1 MRPQF
6 VKTQTTTMYD
16 KEEVKKMNAL
26 ADIREFIPDLKGI
39 GIHKY
44 RVCPFCGKS
53 GKNKGLV
60 TYKPKGGL
68 AESAAYCH
76 ACEKGFSSATDAVMY
91 FHNLTFPEA
100 VKYVAEQ
107 SNYLIEEEPKKTE
120 AKKEEKTKPVTH
132 KKRTKSFCERQ
143 LEASGLTVEDVTAT
157 VKGNDGSEIRIPTF
171 VRGGYDTTTWT
182 FNLKDDEM
190 LIFYYDLQGDLVK
203 YASRGAAGR
212 QKDYVRV
219 RWSNPDLHKNA
230 KGKGIKYQTPPNAQS
245 KLYFPQLI
253 RTYYQNATPLDTL
266 IIQEGEKKAEKACK
280 HGIPSIAIQGI
291 NNIGN
296 KETGVIQDL
305 QYLVQRCQIKKVV
318 LLFDS
323 DWDHLSSSLSANE
336 MVDTRPKSFAG
347 AAKKFR
353 TYVESMQNVNVSV
366 DVYIGHINE
375 NEQDE
380 KGIDDLLCG
389 TLKGQENLLAE
400 DIKHAMLAHDGKST
414 YVNIHKISTLSDY
427 QIDSFWNLREPEKFF
442 ERYREKLEP
451 LGRFRINHM
460 TYYVEDG
467 KLKIATKY
475 DSDKE
480 LWNVDIDDKG
490 KKTVSFVNREMLKF
504 VAANGFYRIHT
515 ADLAKD
521 DYKFVH
527 IEDNIV
533 KESGINEIRNFVYHF
548 VEDNC
553 KDEDVKEYF
562 SSKVEYIMS
571 NGKLSLLKMIDDN
584 FDIFSDINQRFYY
597 DNACIEVTADS
608 IEVKEQHAIIWQDKI
623 IKRNFRRCH
632 IFESVNKLP
641 NGKFEIKL
649 TPEGE
654 RCEFL
659 KFLINTSNFW
669 SEQDYVTEEEK
680 ALWNQHLLNKITS
693 IGYLLNDFK
702 FQTELKAVI
711 AMDGQMGDIG
721 QSNGRTGK
729 SLIGMALN
737 QMMEQTTIDGRNTK
751 NDDEFLYSNVTP
763 QTRNIFLDDVKVNFD
778 FGRFFFAITGDLQI
792 NPKGMARYTIRQD
805 KSPKFYITTNHA
817 INATDRSSM
826 ERITFMSFSDFYNDA
841 HRPIDDF
848 GHSFF
853 VDWDDDQWMLF
864 DNLMCECNQLYLRS
878 RAESWYRIGQ
888 GALQPPMND
897 IIQRTLLQQMGSAF
911 HQWAETY
918 FDESAGHLNM
928 RIKRKDMYNAYHSE
942 FTDNKFGVTANN
954 FRTKLELYCRMKKFD
969 LNARKPNARGL
980 SFFDFIQ
987 HNKEDIFVGGMDK
1000 SNGFEY
1006 FTVSTR
1012 DESVNGIL

>member
-1 MRPQF
+1 MF
-6 VKTQTTTMYD
+6 NKEDVKR
-16 KEEVKKMNAL
+16 MNAL
-26 ADIREFIPDLKGI
+26 TDIREFIPGLSGMGK
-39 GIHKY
+39 HKY
-44 RVCPFCGKS
+44 TVCPFCGKS
-53 GKNKGLV
+53 GKGKGLV
-60 TYKPKGGL
+60 TYTPKGGS
-68 AESAAYCH
+68 AESAAFCH
-76 ACEKGFSSATDAVMY
+76 TCEKGFSSATDAVMHY
-91 FHNLTFPEA
+91 EGLSFPEA
-100 VKYVAEQ
+100 VRLVSEKTDYF
-107 SNYLIEEEPKKTE
+107 IEEEKTE
-120 AKKEEKTKPVTH
+120 RKRKTVKAEEKPVAQKRT
-132 KKRTKSFCERQ
+132 RTKSFCERQ
-143 LEASGLTVEDVTAT
+143 LEASGLTVEDVTAI
-157 VKGNDGSEIRIPTF
+157 VKNTDGSELRIPTF

-182 FNLKDDEM
+182 YNLKDDEM
-190 LIFYYDLQGDLVK
+190 LIFYYDLNGDLVK

-219 RWSNPDLHKNA
+219 RWSNPDLHKSE
-230 KGKGIKYQTPPNAQS
+230 KGKGVKYQTPPNAQS

-253 RTYYQNATPLDTL
+253 RSYYQNSTPLETL

-296 KETGVIQDL
+296 KETGIIQDL

-323 DWDHLSSSLSANE
+323 DWDHLSSSLSANDI
-336 MVDTRPKSFAG
+336 VDKRPKSFAG
-347 AAKKFR
+347 AARKFR

-375 NEQDE
+375 NENDE

-389 TLKGQENLLAE
+389 TLKGKENLLAA
-400 DIKHAMLAHDGKST
+400 DIKTAMLAHDGKST

-442 ERYREKLEP
+442 ERYRAQLEP

-467 KLKIATKY
+467 QMKVATKY
-475 DSDKE
+475 DSDNE
-480 LWNVDIDDKG
+480 LWNVDIDEKG

-515 ADLAKD
+515 KDLGTD
-521 DYKFVH
+521 EYKFVH
-527 IEDNIV
+527 IEDNII
-533 KESGINEIRNFVYHF
+533 KDSGINEMRNFVYQF

-571 NGKLSLLKMIDDN
+571 QGKLSLLQMIDDN
-584 FDIFSDINQRFYY
+584 FDMFTPLTQRFYY
-597 DNACIEVTADS
+597 ENGCVEVNADTIE
-608 IEVKEQHAIIWQDKI
+608 IKEQHAVVWHNKV
-623 IKRNFRRCH
+623 KRRHFQRCPIFKSVTKDSQGNFS
-632 IFESVNKLP
+632 IV
-641 NGKFEIKL
+641 L

-654 RCEFL
+654 KCEFL
-659 KFLINTSNFW
+659 RFLYNTSNFW
-669 SEQDYVTEEEK
+669 QGQDRITEEERNT
-680 ALWNQHLLNKITS
+680 WNHHVINKITA

-702 FQTELKAVI
+702 YQTELKAVI

-729 SLIGMALN
+729 SLIGLAISKML
-737 QMMEQTTIDGRNTK
+737 EQTIIDGRNTK
-751 NDDEFLYSNVTP
+751 NDDDFIYSNVKP

-778 FGRFFFAITGDLQI
+778 FERFFSAITSNMQI
-792 NPKGMARYTIRQD
+792 NPKGEKRYEIELER
-805 KSPKFYITTNHA
+805 SPKFYITTNHA
-817 INATDRSSM
+817 INATTSSSIQ
-826 ERITFMSFSDFYNDA
+826 RIIFMSFSDFYNEN
-841 HRPIDDF
+841 HRPADDF

-853 VDWDDDQWMLF
+853 ADWDYEQWMLF

-878 RAESWYRIGQ
+878 MAETWNRVGE
-888 GALQPPMND
+888 GAIQPPMED

-911 HQWAETY
+911 HQWAETFY
-918 FDESAGHLNM
+918 DESAGHLNIRM
-928 RIKRKDMYNAYHSE
+928 KRKDLFNAYHSE
-942 FTDNKFGVTANN
+942 FPDNKFGVTANN
-954 FRTKLELYCRMKKFD
+954 FKTKLELYCKMKKFD
-969 LNARKPNARGL
+969 LNARKPNGRGL

-987 HNKEDIFVGGMDK
+987 HNKEDVFIGGMDK

-1012 DESVNGIL
+1012 DESINGIL

>member
-1 MRPQF
+1 MYNKED
-6 VKTQTTTMYD
+6 VKR
-16 KEEVKKMNAL
+16 MNAQT
-26 ADIREFIPDLKGI
+26 DIREFIPGLNGMGK
-39 GIHKY
+39 HKY
-44 RVCPFCGKS
+44 TECPFCKKAGK
-53 GKNKGLV
+53 GKGLV
-60 TYKPKGGL
+60 TYTPKGGS

-76 ACEKGFSSATDAVMY
+76 SCEKGFGSAVDAVMHY
-91 FHNLTFPEA
+91 DGMKFPEA
-100 VKYVAEQ
+100 VRYVAEKT
-107 SNYLIEEEPKKTE
+107 NYHIEEEPKEEKPKSSKTKT
-120 AKKEEKTKPVTH
+120 KKEEPKEEKPVATR
-132 KKRTKSFCERQ
+132 KQRTKSFCERQ

-157 VKGNDGSEIRIPTF
+157 VRNTDGSEMQIPTF

-182 FNLKDDEM
+182 YNLKDDEM
-190 LIFYYDLQGDLVK
+190 LIFYYDLNGDLVR

-219 RWSNPDLHKNA
+219 RWSNPDLHRNI
-230 KGKGIKYQTPPNAQS
+230 KGKGVKYQTPPNAQS

-253 RTYYQNATPLDTL
+253 RSYYQNTVKLDTL

-296 KETGVIQDL
+296 KETGIIQDL
-305 QYLVQRCQIKKVV
+305 QYLIQRCQIKKVV

-323 DWDHLSSSLSANE
+323 DWDHLSSSLSANDP
-336 MVDTRPKSFAG
+336 VDKRPKSFAG
-347 AAKKFR
+347 AARKFR

-389 TLKGQENLLAE
+389 SLKGQENLLAE

-467 KLKIATKY
+467 KLKVATKY

-490 KKTVSFVNREMLKF
+490 RKTVSFVNREMLKF

-515 ADLAKD
+515 ADLEKD

-527 IEDNIV
+527 IEDNVIMD
-533 KESGINEIRNFVYHF
+533 SGINEIRNFVYQF

-562 SSKVEYIMS
+562 SAKVEYVMS
-571 NGKLSLLKMIDDN
+571 NGKLSLLKMIEDN
-584 FDIFSDINQRFYY
+584 FEIFTPLTQRFYY
-597 DNACIEVTADS
+597 ENGCVEVTADS
-608 IEVKEQHAIIWQDKI
+608 IETADNHAIIWQDKI
-623 IKRNFRRCH
+623 IKRQFRRCP
-632 IFESVNKLP
+632 IFKSITKRGDED
-641 NGKFEIKL
+641 FIIEL
-649 TPEGE
+649 TPEG
-654 RCEFL
+654 RKCEFL

-669 SEQDYVTEEEK
+669 SEQDRVLEEQK
-680 ALWNQHLLNKITS
+680 KLWNQHLMNKLTS

-751 NDDEFLYSNVTP
+751 NDDDFLYSNVTP

-778 FGRFFFAITGDLQI
+778 FGRFFFAITGDLQV
-792 NPKGMARYTIRQD
+792 NPKGLARYTIKQER
-805 KSPKFYITTNHA
+805 SPKFYITTNHA

-841 HRPIDDF
+841 HRPVDDF

-853 VDWDDDQWMLF
+853 IDWDDEQWMLF

-878 RAESWYRIGQ
+878 MAESWYRIGQ
-888 GALQPPMND
+888 GAIQPPMDD

-918 FDESAGHLNM
+918 FDETAGHLNM
-928 RIKRKDMYNAYHSE
+928 RIRRKDMYDAYHAE
-942 FTDNKFGVTANN
+942 FPDYKFGVTANN
-954 FRTKLELYCRMKKFD
+954 FKTKLELYCKMKKFD
-969 LNARKPNARGL
+969 LNARKPNQRGL

-987 HNKEDIFVGGMDK
+987 HNNDDIFVGGMDK
-1000 SNGFEY
+1000 SNGSEY

>member
-1 MRPQF
+1 MF
-6 VKTQTTTMYD
+6 NKEDVKRMNSQT
-16 KEEVKKMNAL
+16 
-26 ADIREFIPDLKGI
+26 DIRDFIPGLSGMGK
-39 GIHKY
+39 HKY
-44 RVCPFCGKS
+44 CECPFCGKS
-53 GKNKGLV
+53 GKGKGLV
-60 TYKPKGGL
+60 TYTPKGGS

-76 ACEKGFSSATDAVMY
+76 ACEKGFSSATDAVMHY
-91 FHNLTFPEA
+91 DGLSFPEA
-100 VKYVAEQ
+100 VKYVAEKT
-107 SNYLIEEEPKKTE
+107 NFLIEEEKKPEPKTTKAKAKTE
-120 AKKEEKTKPVTH
+120 EKPVTQ
-132 KKRTKSFCERQ
+132 KRQRTKSFCERQ
-143 LEASGLTVEDVTAT
+143 LEASGLTVEDVTAI
-157 VKGNDGSEIRIPTF
+157 VKNTDGSELRIPTF
-171 VRGGYDTTTWT
+171 VRGGYDTATWT
-182 FNLKDDEM
+182 YNLKDDEM
-190 LIFYYDLQGDLVK
+190 LIFYYDLNGDLVK

-219 RWSNPDLHKNA
+219 RWSNPDLHKSM
-230 KGKGIKYQTPPNAQS
+230 KGKGVKYQTPPNAQS

-253 RTYYQNATPLDTL
+253 RTYYQNSTPLETL

-296 KETGVIQDL
+296 KETGIIQDL

-323 DWDHLSSSLSANE
+323 DWDHLSCSLSANDV
-336 MVDTRPKSFAG
+336 VDKRPKSFAG

-375 NEQDE
+375 NEADE

-389 TLKGQENLLAE
+389 TLKGQENLLAA
-400 DIKHAMLAHDGKST
+400 DIKTAMLAHDGKSQ

-442 ERYREKLEP
+442 ERYKAQLEP

-467 KLKIATKY
+467 KLKVATKY
-475 DSDKE
+475 DSDNE
-480 LWNVDIDDKG
+480 LWNVDIDEKG
-490 KKTVSFVNREMLKF
+490 RKTVSFVNREMLKF

-515 ADLAKD
+515 ADLEND
-521 DYKFVH
+521 NYKFVH
-527 IEDNIV
+527 IEDNVI
-533 KESGINEIRNFVYHF
+533 KESGINEIRNFVYQF

-562 SSKVEYIMS
+562 SSKVEYVMS

-584 FDIFSDINQRFYY
+584 FDVFTPLTQRFYY
-597 DNACIEVTADS
+597 GNGCVEVTADS
-608 IEVKEQHAIIWQDKI
+608 IEIKEQHATIWEDKI
-623 IKRNFRRCH
+623 IKRMFQRCP
-632 IFESVNKLP
+632 IFKTVKVEK
-641 NGKFEIKL
+641 GKFFFEL
-649 TPEGE
+649 TPQGE
-654 RCEFL
+654 KCEFL
-659 KFLINTSNFW
+659 QFLKNTSNFW
-669 SEQDYVTEEEK
+669 SEQDRMTSEQVNMFY
-680 ALWNQHLLNKITS
+680 QHMINKITA

-702 FQTELKAVI
+702 YQTELKAVI

-751 NDDEFLYSNVTP
+751 NDDDFLYSNVTP

-778 FGRFFFAITGDLQI
+778 FGRFFFAITGDLQV
-792 NPKGMARYTIRQD
+792 NPKGLARYTIRQE

-841 HRPIDDF
+841 HRPVDDF

-853 VDWDDDQWMLF
+853 IDWDDEQWMLF

-878 RAESWYRIGQ
+878 MAESWYRIGQ
-888 GALQPPMND
+888 GAVQPPMDD

-911 HQWAETY
+911 HQWAETF
-918 FDESAGHLNM
+918 FDESAGHLNIRM
-928 RIKRKDMYNAYHSE
+928 KRKDMYDAYHSE
-942 FTDNKFGVTANN
+942 FPDYKFGVTANN
-954 FRTKLELYCRMKKFD
+954 FKTKLELYCKMKKFD

-987 HNKEDIFVGGMDK
+987 HNQEDVFIGGMDK

-1012 DESVNGIL
+1012 EGSENGIL